1 MRHGSED
8 DYENAPVEQLC
19 AADDEPLG
27 ESAGAGDMNPHA
39 SILDSGDG
47 EAQSVLTVTDL
58 ILGCTTPGWHAS
70 SVVYL

>member
-1 MRHGSED
+1 MALKTITKMRLLSSYVPPMMSHW
-8 DYENAPVEQLC
+8 
-19 AADDEPLG
+19 G

-70 SVVYL
+70 SAVYL